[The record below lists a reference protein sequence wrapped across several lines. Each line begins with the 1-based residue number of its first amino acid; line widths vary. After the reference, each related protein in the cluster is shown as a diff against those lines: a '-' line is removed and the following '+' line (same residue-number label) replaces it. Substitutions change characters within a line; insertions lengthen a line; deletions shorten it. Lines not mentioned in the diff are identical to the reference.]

1 MAIERSFGSNGQ
13 FSLTDWT
20 EEVVA
25 IPRPWTLIESLNIFS
40 AEGVSQRSVT
50 FDKTTKETGLV
61 GDRAW
66 GERAN
71 VSKDDTRQVISYP
84 IPHFPLDD
92 ALTPSDVQGK
102 RLYGGGSE
110 AEQEAAVRMRKM
122 EALRRKQ
129 ALTLE
134 KARAYCL
141 TDGKA
146 YNPNGTLGTVDYYSV
161 NGVSRTTVDFTLGT
175 SATSMIGKTEE
186 VISKIQDNAGDIAFT
201 GVVVLCSPTWFAKFI
216 EHTNIKTA
224 YQYYTSTQEPL
235 RQRLSEGGSP
245 AALYRTFYFGGAT
258 FIEYRGTAGG
268 ANLITAGKAYA
279 VPTGTPYFKSVFA
292 PVDKFFATN
301 SEGMELY
308 MFEYPSVKGDKVEIE
323 SESNHLSFMTKPELC
338 IELTTSN

>member
-25 IPRPWTLIESLNIFS
+25 IPRPWNLIDSLGIFTS
-40 AEGVSQRSVT
+40 DGITQTTVT

-61 GDRAW
+61 GDRVR
-66 GERAN
+66 GDRAS
-71 VSKDDTRQVISYP
+71 VSKEDTRQVISYP
-84 IPHFPLDD
+84 VPWFPLDD

-102 RLYGGGSE
+102 RLYGGASD
-110 AEQEAAVRMRKM
+110 AETEAAVRMRKM

-161 NGVSRTTVDFTLGT
+161 NGVNRTSVDFALGT
-175 SATSMIGKTEE
+175 SGTDLIGKTET
-186 VISKIQDNAGDIAFT
+186 VIAAIQDNSGDVAFT

-216 EHTNIKTA
+216 SHNNIKTA

-235 RQRLSEGGSP
+235 RNRLAADGSP
-245 AALYRTFYFGGAT
+245 TALYRSFQFGGAT
-258 FIEYRGTAGG
+258 FLEYRGQAGG

-279 VPTGTPYFKSVFA
+279 VPTGTPYFKTVFA
-292 PVDKFFATN
+292 PADKFFATN
-301 SEGMELY
+301 SMGEELY
-308 MFEYPSVKGDKVEIE
+308 MFEYPSMKGDKVEIE
-323 SESNHLSFMTKPELC
+323 SESNHLSYMTKPELC